1 MAYKLKESFDLYIGH
16 CKYEKNLSP
25 LTLKAYQI
33 DLKQFFIF
41 AADIRETQQVN
52 RDFIRRYLRH
62 LFEKQLKVTS
72 IRRKMICLKSFFHFL
87 ECEDYLEVS
96 PFHKLDLAIRIPQNI
111 PEVMNM
117 TDIRLLISLPKI
129 ELEKLYKCA
138 FQEIDFPKITK
149 RSDIYALQNV
159 IILEILFATGMRVNE
174 LSKLN
179 IEDVDNIRKIIKVNG
194 KGSKQRILPI
204 PNADVATILT
214 SFVALKRL
222 LSPTGEWLLFNR
234 LHRRMSTQSIRNVV
248 RKYVIQSQINKRV
261 TPHTFRHTTA
271 TMLLENGTDI
281 RYVQSL
287 LGHNSITTTQLYTHV
302 AETAQR
308 RIITLNHPRNLF

>member
-1 MAYKLKESFDLYIGH
+1 MAYKFGELFDLYIGH

-33 DLKQFFIF
+33 DLKQFFFF
-41 AADIRETQQVN
+41 ATDIHETQQVN

-62 LFEKQLKVTS
+62 LFEKQLKVIS

-87 ECEDYLEVS
+87 ECEDYLEMS
-96 PFHKLDLAIRIPQNI
+96 PFRKLNLAIRIPQNI

-129 ELEKLYKCA
+129 ELEKSLKRT
-138 FQEIDFPKITK
+138 FQEIDLSKITK
-149 RSDIYALQNV
+149 CRDIYALQNV

-179 IEDVDNIRKIIKVNG
+179 VEDVDIIRKVIKVNG

-214 SFVALKRL
+214 SFVALRRQ

-234 LHRRMSTQSIRNVV
+234 LYKRMSTQSIRNIV
-248 RKYVIQSQINKRV
+248 RKYVIQSQLNKRV

-302 AETAQR
+302 SEIAQR